1 MLKFQAYFSSYVCI
15 KLPRK
20 LKGVIFV
27 FSLIRSLYLAWKKL
41 LLENFRGIDISVSFQ
56 LTAGNPLSL
65 SSFWGI
71 SETPECERD
80 ISHTLW
86 HVGKC
91 NWDTSYEVIIDF
103 CVALILFLS
112 SSLPW
117 FWQNTNAGICYTNM
131 FVSIMEIFI
140 WQVWYL
146 WIISFS
152 PQLFLLLICW
162 KLYSQYSCRSGC
174 LGTLYI
180 TKLD

>member
-1 MLKFQAYFSSYVCI
+1 M
-15 KLPRK
+15 
-20 LKGVIFV
+20 FV
-27 FSLIRSLYLAWKKL
+27 FSLVQSLYLAWKKL
-41 LLENFRGIDISVSFQ
+41 WLENFRGIDIAVSFR
-56 LTAGNPLSL
+56 LIAGNPLSF

-71 SETPECERD
+71 SKTPECERD

-86 HVGKC
+86 HVGKRS
-91 NWDTSYEVIIDF
+91 WDTSYKVIIDF
-103 CVALILFLS
+103 YLALILFLS

-117 FWQNTNAGICYTNM
+117 FWQNTNAGICYTKM

-152 PQLFLLLICW
+152 HRLFLLLTCW
-162 KLYSQYSCRSGC
+162 KLDSQYSCRSGC
-174 LGTLYI
+174 WGTLYI

>member
-1 MLKFQAYFSSYVCI
+1 M
-15 KLPRK
+15 
-20 LKGVIFV
+20 FV

-41 LLENFRGIDISVSFQ
+41 LLQNFRGIDISVSFH

-91 NWDTSYEVIIDF
+91 NWDTSYKVIIDF
-103 CVALILFLS
+103 CLALILFLS

-117 FWQNTNAGICYTNM
+117 FWQNTNAGICYTNVCIYNGNIYM
-131 FVSIMEIFI
+131 AGMISMDNFFLTSVVSTTHLLKIIFS
-140 WQVWYL
+140 V
-146 WIISFS
+146 
-152 PQLFLLLICW
+152 QL
-162 KLYSQYSCRSGC
+162 
-174 LGTLYI
+174 
-180 TKLD
+180 